1 MINCLFLFKLTPNSK
16 TMNKLILGAAAA
28 IALYA
33 FTKKK
38 GSTTG
43 TDTSNSSDPA
53 VTATQKATR
62 SVTFYKA

>member
-1 MINCLFLFKLTPNSK
+1 
-16 TMNKLILGAAAA
+16 MNKLILGAAAA

-38 GSTTG
+38 VSTTG
-43 TDTSNSSDPA
+43 TDTPNSSDPA

>member
-1 MINCLFLFKLTPNSK
+1 
-16 TMNKLILGAAAA
+16 MNKLILGAAAA

-33 FTKKK
+33 LKKKK

-43 TDTSNSSDPA
+43 TDTSISSDPT

>member
-1 MINCLFLFKLTPNSK
+1 
-16 TMNKLILGAAAA
+16 MNKLILGAAAA

-38 GSTTG
+38 GSTTR